1 MTSGSP
7 LYQQIFERVRQIP
20 AGRVATYGQVAR
32 WAGYPGYA
40 RQVGYALYRL
50 LDQDSDVPWQ
60 RVVNAKG
67 EISYSPLRYG
77 SDDLQRVLLEQE
89 GIEFNPQGQIDL
101 ERFGWQPDL
110 DRSPG
115 LS

>member
-1 MTSGSP
+1 MTTSGSP
-7 LYQQIFERVRQIP
+7 LYQQIFAVVGQIP
-20 AGRVATYGQVAR
+20 MGRVATYGQVAR

-50 LDQDSDVPWQ
+50 LDQQTDVPWH

-77 SDDLQRVLLEQE
+77 SDDRQRVLLERE
-89 GIEFNPQGQIDL
+89 GVEFNPQNQIDL
-101 ERFGWQPDL
+101 NRFGWL
-110 DRSPG
+110 GAAEHR
-115 LS
+115 